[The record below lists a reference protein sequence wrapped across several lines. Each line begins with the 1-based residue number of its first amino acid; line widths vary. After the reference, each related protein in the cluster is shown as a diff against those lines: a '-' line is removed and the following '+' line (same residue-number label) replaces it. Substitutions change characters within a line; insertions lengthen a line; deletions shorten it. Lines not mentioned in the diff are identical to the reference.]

1 MDVQLF
7 DTTLRDG
14 TQSEGLSL
22 SVEDKLRICR
32 LLDGF
37 GVHFIEGGYPGSNP
51 KDVDFFRRARHLVLD
66 HAKLTA
72 FGSTRRAGL
81 RAEAD
86 PNLEAL
92 VAAETPVVCIFG
104 KSWLLHVVKVLGT
117 TPEENL
123 AMVADSVAYIKRA
136 GREVVYDAEH
146 FFDGYRA
153 DPEYALAT
161 VRAAAAA
168 GADWITLCDTNGGS
182 LPGQVSSAIAAVRGV
197 VSTRLGIHSHND
209 ADLAV
214 ANALAAVEAGCTQ
227 VQGTINGW
235 GERCGNA
242 NLISIIPA
250 LQLKMARRCVSDES
264 LARLTELSRTVSEI
278 ANIRPRA
285 HAPYVGSSAFAHKGG
300 AHVAAI
306 EKVTASY
313 EHIQPE
319 KVGNHRK
326 VVVSELSGRG
336 NVRLRASEL
345 GVDTAGTERA
355 VVTRVKELENRGY
368 QFEAAEGSFELLL
381 RRDAPDY
388 VPAFEVLDVVVISER
403 RRGIEMFCEATVK
416 LKLGAEVVHTVAEG
430 QGPVHALDRA
440 FHKAL
445 DGHYPLLREV
455 RLADY
460 KVRILDPEAATGAKT
475 RVLIEAARGEERW
488 GTIGVSQNIIEAST
502 EALADALELP
512 LMRAAALLVTAAGA
526 ATAAAAGSSAP
537 PIEGGGGGGPRDPL
551 AVRQAAR

>member
-22 SVEDKLRICR
+22 SVEDKLKIAR

-37 GVHFIEGGYPGSNP
+37 GIGFIEGGYPGSNP
-51 KDVDFFRRARHLVLD
+51 KDIEFFRRARSLGLR

-72 FGSTRRAGL
+72 FGSTRKAGVRAGD
-81 RAEAD
+81 D
-86 PNLEAL
+86 PNLRAL
-92 VAAETPVVCIFG
+92 LDADTPAVCIFG

-117 TPEENL
+117 TVEENL
-123 AMVADSVAYIKRA
+123 AMVADSVALLKAA
-136 GREVVYDAEH
+136 GREVIYDAEH

-153 DPEYALAT
+153 NPDYALST
-161 VRAAAAA
+161 LRAAAEA

-182 LPGQVSSAIAAVRGV
+182 LPSFVTEVVAAVRGAV
-197 VSTRLGIHSHND
+197 PTALGIHTHND
-209 ADLAV
+209 SDLAV

-250 LQLKMARRCVSDES
+250 LQLKMGRRVMADEQ
-264 LARLTELSRTVSEI
+264 LGRLTELSRTVSEI

-285 HAPYVGSSAFAHKGG
+285 HAPYVGASAFAHKGG

-313 EHIQPE
+313 EHIAPE
-319 KVGNHRK
+319 RVGNRRK

-336 NVRLRASEL
+336 NVRLRGGEL
-345 GVDTAGTERA
+345 GVDAAGNERA
-355 VVTRVKELENRGY
+355 VVTRIKDLESRGY

-381 RRDAPDY
+381 RRSKPGYVAP
-388 VPAFEVLDVVVISER
+388 FEVLDVVVISER
-403 RRGIEMFCEATVK
+403 RRGNSMFAEATVK
-416 LKLGAEVVHTVAEG
+416 LKVGEEVVHTVAEG
-430 QGPVHALDRA
+430 TGPVHALDGA

-445 DGHYPLLREV
+445 NGFFPLLGDV
-455 RLADY
+455 RLVDY

-475 RVLIEAARGEERW
+475 RVLIEAARGHGGEVRW
-488 GTIGVSQNIIEAST
+488 STIGVSQNIIEASA

-512 LMRAAALLVTAAGA
+512 LARASSASGEVAASAAAV
-526 ATAAAAGSSAP
+526 AAAAR
-537 PIEGGGGGGPRDPL
+537 E
-551 AVRQAAR
+551 